1 MRRFILSILALI
13 CAFAFVYPVVAQTRD
28 DPTETTSEAELKER
42 KNAWTVGISGGML
55 DTTNMR
61 FADEM
66 GKVLNDGDELR
77 ILPIVG
83 FGATSNLGD
92 LLYLR
97 GVDAA
102 FTQSDVFE
110 YFEKE
115 RGIHNLANRIHYVAR
130 FPTAELHIIAPK
142 KYKTLEDLRG
152 KRVSFGPKGT
162 AASLTAA
169 IVLERMGIQVE
180 TVYQDHRTGMVDL
193 QSGKL
198 AALIR
203 CAGKPLGFVKN
214 IPADS
219 GLHIIP
225 VPFTEKLADYYTLSE
240 LTHEHYPN
248 LIKPGEIVDTIGV
261 PTVLAVYNWP
271 KNTYRFKRVERF
283 VQRLFQNWDKFHNDA
298 FHPAWKDVNLA
309 ATVPGWTR
317 FSVAEEM
324 LQQAGAQ
331 GEQKQALS
339 QDFQKFLDSSGG
351 AIAPKTQE
359 ERDALFRDFM
369 AWHAQQNGKGQPRS
383 N

>member
-1 MRRFILSILALI
+1 MRRLVFSTLALI
-13 CAFAFVYPVVAQTRD
+13 FAFVTAQPTLAQVKQ
-28 DPTETTSEAELKER
+28 DPSESQTEVNLKEK
-42 KNAWTVGISGGML
+42 KNAWTMGISGGML

-77 ILPIVG
+77 VLPYIG
-83 FGATSNLGD
+83 YGATSNLED

-97 GVDAA
+97 GIDAA

-110 YFEKE
+110 YFAKEK
-115 RGIHNLANRIHYVAR
+115 GIGNLPNRVHYIAR
-130 FPTAELHIIAPK
+130 FPMAELHFIAPN

-162 AASLTAA
+162 AASLTAN

-180 TVYQDHRTGMVDL
+180 QVYQDHRTGMADL
-193 QSGKL
+193 KSGKL
-198 AALIR
+198 DALIR
-203 CAGKPLGFVKN
+203 CAGKPLGFVKD
-214 IPADS
+214 IPSDA

-240 LTHEHYPN
+240 LTSEHYPN
-248 LIKPGEIVDTIGV
+248 LIKPGQVVDTIGV

-271 KNTYRFKRVERF
+271 KNTYRYKRVERF
-283 VQRLFQNWDKFHNDA
+283 VERLFQNWDKFRNPA
-298 FHPAWKDVNLA
+298 FHPAWQEVNLA
-309 ATVPGWTR
+309 ATVPGWQR
-317 FSVAEEM
+317 LDVAERM
-324 LQQAGAQ
+324 LQQAGVQ
-331 GEQKQALS
+331 SDKRQALGD
-339 QDFQKFLDSSGG
+339 DFQRFLDNSGG
-351 AIAPKTQE
+351 ALAPKTQA

-369 AWHAQQNGKGQPRS
+369 AWHAQQNAKGRARA

>member
-1 MRRFILSILALI
+1 MRRVVSSILALV
-13 CAFAFVYPVVAQTRD
+13 FALAGPAMAQV
-28 DPTETTSEAELKER
+28 ESEAVLKEK
-42 KNAWTVGISGGML
+42 KNAWTIGISGGML

-77 ILPIVG
+77 ILPMVG

-110 YFEKE
+110 YFAKE
-115 RGIHNLANRIHYVAR
+115 RGVGNLANRIHYVAR
-130 FPTAELHIIAPK
+130 FPTAELHFIAPT

-162 AASLTAA
+162 AASLTAN

-180 TVYQDHRTGMVDL
+180 QVYQDHRTGFEDL
-193 QSGKL
+193 KSGKL
-198 AALIR
+198 DALIR
-203 CAGKPLGFVKN
+203 CAGKPLGFVRN
-214 IPADS
+214 IPADV
-219 GLHIIP
+219 GMHIIP

-248 LIKPGEIVDTIGV
+248 LIKQGQVVDTIGV
-261 PTVLAVYNWP
+261 PTVLAVYNWER
-271 KNTYRFKRVERF
+271 NTHRYKRVERF
-283 VQRLFQNWDKFHNDA
+283 VERLFQNWDKFHNDA

-309 ATVPGWTR
+309 ATVPGWNR
-317 FSVAEEM
+317 FEVAERM
-324 LQQAGAQ
+324 LKQVSVEG
-331 GEQKQALS
+331 GERQALS
-339 QDFQKFLDSSGG
+339 DDFEKFLQNSGG
-351 AIAPKTQE
+351 ALAPKTQA

-369 AWHAQQNGKGQPRS
+369 AWHAQQSKGRERA